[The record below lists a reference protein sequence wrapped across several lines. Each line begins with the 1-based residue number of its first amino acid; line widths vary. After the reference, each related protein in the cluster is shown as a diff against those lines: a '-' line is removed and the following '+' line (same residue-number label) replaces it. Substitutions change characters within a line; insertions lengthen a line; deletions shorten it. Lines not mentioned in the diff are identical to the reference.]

1 MPEPVVYSE
10 VKFKRGPKGDTA
22 GTAPP
27 SKVEISEEEVVYS
40 DVVISKTDATNQQG
54 PTKFV
59 PDESSPT
66 ERSKGKGRY
75 AHLRLVVVVLCILIL
90 TLGLAIGLSLYLT
103 NTKGKPEEETQKPA
117 TEHTEVNRHTTNT
130 QINPTSEERKDS
142 VTDSSAEWKL
152 YEKHC
157 YFFSNVKQTW
167 ATSKEECVRMK
178 SHLAIIN
185 NETEQIF
192 LMTEL
197 SRIMTEEED
206 KFWIGLNDID
216 KEGEWLWVDNTPLSG
231 PTFWIN
237 SEPDDWQGQK
247 EDQYPDG
254 EDCVRIGEKRFD
266 SAKPNGWVDT
276 SCHRM
281 MKFICETATCS

>member
-1 MPEPVVYSE
+1 MSKPVVYPK
-10 VKFKRGPKGDTA
+10 VKRGAKGDTA

-27 SKVEISEEEVVYS
+27 SKVEISEEEIAHS
-40 DVVISKTDATNQQG
+40 AVVISNQQG

-59 PDESSPT
+59 PDDPSPT

-75 AHLRLVVVVLCILIL
+75 VHLRLVVVLCILFL
-90 TLGLAIGLSLYLT
+90 TLWFAIRLSLSLT
-103 NTKGKPEEETQKPA
+103 NITGKPEEETQKPA
-117 TEHTEVNRHTTNT
+117 TQCTEVNRHTTNT
-130 QINPTSEERKDS
+130 PNDSTSEERKDS

-167 ATSKEECVRMK
+167 ASSKEECVRMK

-185 NETEQIF
+185 NKAEQIF
-192 LMTEL
+192 LMKEL

-231 PTFWIN
+231 PTFWSYN
-237 SEPDDWQGQK
+237 EPDNWK
-247 EDQYPDG
+247 VTEENPYPDG
-254 EDCVRIGEKRFD
+254 EDCVRIGEKGFD
-266 SAKPNGWVDT
+266 SAKPKGWVDT